1 MNKIY
6 LLLQDIEGKKWYV
19 IDVEG
24 QCLGR
29 LVIVIVMIIRGK
41 NKLIY
46 IFYMDIGD
54 FVIVVNVEKV
64 IVIGKKSS
72 QKFYCCYLGR
82 LGGMKIEVFFKL

>member
-1 MNKIY
+1 
-6 LLLQDIEGKKWYV
+6 
-19 IDVEG
+19 
-24 QCLGR
+24 
-29 LVIVIVMIIRGK
+29 MIIRGK

-72 QKFYCCYLGR
+72 
-82 LGGMKIEVFFKL
+82 